1 MSKKLLY
8 SCFPSL
14 LFPLF
19 SLAQPAFKG
28 GANALNTFITQHI
41 IYPEYSRQN
50 CLGATIR
57 VGFKLDSKGKVY
69 DVQVQQGPG
78 LDLDDE
84 AVRVVKMTSYKWN
97 VPAGYSGGNTIVLP
111 VRFSP
116 DYSRCTGVTQQ
127 DMSTA
132 IASYQSRQELQNAV
146 TNYYKN
152 KYLGKADTTKQGE
165 IDLLKKQLGYTD
177 EFIADV
183 LQQADEKLKQG
194 DKDGACETW
203 EFIRNIGSDKADQF
217 LAKYC
222 GK

>member
-1 MSKKLLY
+1 MSRKLFY
-8 SCFPSL
+8 SSILSVL
-14 LFPLF
+14 LPLC
-19 SLAQPAFKG
+19 SLAQPVFKG
-28 GANALNTFITQHI
+28 GANALNVFISQHL

-57 VGFKLDSKGKVY
+57 VGFKLDPKGKVY

-84 AVRVVKMTSYKWN
+84 AVRIVKLTSYHWN
-97 VPAGYSGGNTIVLP
+97 VPVGYGGGSTIVLP
-111 VRFSP
+111 VRFAP
-116 DYSRCTGVTQQ
+116 DYSRCTNVSQR
-127 DMSTA
+127 DMNAAMTA
-132 IASYQSRQELQNAV
+132 YLSRQELQNAV

-152 KYLGKADTTKQGE
+152 KYLGKADTSKQGE
-165 IDLLKKQLGYTD
+165 IDLLKQQLGYND
-177 EFIADV
+177 EFITDV

-203 EFIRNIGSDKADQF
+203 EFIRNIGSNRADPF